1 VDLTRNAYVIFDRK
15 YIKGV
20 SKTII
25 YWFMDIKQSAAK
37 FICDL
42 MEHASRG
49 LSALAKAELFVK
61 YIITV

>member
-1 VDLTRNAYVIFDRK
+1 
-15 YIKGV
+15 
-20 SKTII
+20 
-25 YWFMDIKQSAAK
+25 MDIKQSAAK